1 MRNIQVIGCKGCG
14 SIIAEAFLTLGGL
27 PFDREEVDY
36 DEQGPGRDR
45 LLALNPLAQVPTLV
59 LADGSILTETLAIA
73 EYVNT
78 RVPSSGLIPVGGSER
93 TRFWRWATFIVA
105 AIYPTFTYGDSPGKW
120 VANAEGRAQLRAST
134 DSWRQKL
141 FSLLEAECQ
150 SPYFLGD
157 TFSAID
163 VYLAAMVHWRPR
175 RPWFDT
181 NAPRV
186 AAVAGRI
193 ESRPELAELFA
204 ANFD

>member
-14 SIIAEAFLTLGGL
+14 SVIAEAFLTLGRL

-36 DEQGPGRDR
+36 DEEGPGRDR
-45 LLALNPLAQVPTLV
+45 LLALNPLVQVPTLV
-59 LADGSILTETLAIA
+59 LADGSVLTETLAIA
-73 EYVNT
+73 EYVNAH
-78 RVPSSGLIPVGGSER
+78 VPTAGLIPAEGSDR
-93 TRFWRWATFIVA
+93 TRFWRWAAFIVA
-105 AIYPTFTYGDSPGKW
+105 AIYPTFTYGDSPDRW
-120 VANAEGRAQLRAST
+120 VANVAGRAELRAST
-134 DSWRQKL
+134 DTWRQKL

-163 VYLAAMVHWRPR
+163 IYLAAMVHWRPR

-181 NAPRV
+181 NAPRI

-193 ESRPELAELFA
+193 ESHPELARLFA
-204 ANFD
+204 ANFA

>member
-1 MRNIQVIGCKGCG
+1 LWVDHCRSVPDTGRAPVRSRRSRLRRRGSWSGSTVGAESTRAGADIG
-14 SIIAEAFLTLGGL
+14 LGGR
-27 PFDREEVDY
+27 FV
-36 DEQGPGRDR
+36 
-45 LLALNPLAQVPTLV
+45 
-59 LADGSILTETLAIA
+59 LTETLAIA